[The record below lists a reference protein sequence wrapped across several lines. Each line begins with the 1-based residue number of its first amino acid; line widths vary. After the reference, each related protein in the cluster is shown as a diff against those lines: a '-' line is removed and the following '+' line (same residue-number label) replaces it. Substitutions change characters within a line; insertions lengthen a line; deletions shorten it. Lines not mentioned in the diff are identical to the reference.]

1 MIINKTT
8 NWDMGVKGKNG
19 KAVLVICLCAR
30 SRRQTKYLSD
40 SQFQSSVLEEEDC
53 KPDYQ

>member
-1 MIINKTT
+1 
-8 NWDMGVKGKNG
+8 MGVKGKNG